1 MQRILPPSPDGM
13 PPAQRAAHDEII
25 AQLGGL
31 SGPSGVWLHVPE
43 MARRIA
49 PVGVWLRKSGALPGR
64 TREIAILVTA
74 QVWKSEYE
82 WYSHAK
88 IAAAVGV
95 PAPVI
100 AALQKGERPP
110 LDGAELVAW
119 EVARALNETRGG
131 IPDAL
136 YARALE
142 TLGQPQL
149 IELVAL
155 CGYYSLVSMGLNA
168 FRVALPPGVPPQF
181 P

>member
-1 MQRILPPSPDGM
+1 MQRVM
-13 PPAQRAAHDEII
+13 PPPRDTMPASQRAVHDEIV
-25 AQLGGL
+25 AHLGGL

-49 PVGVWLRKSGALPGR
+49 PVGVWLRKQGALPDR

-74 QVWKSEYE
+74 QFWKSEYE

-88 IAAAVGV
+88 IATEVGV
-95 PAPVI
+95 PAAVI
-100 AALQKGERPP
+100 DALHQGTRPP
-110 LDGAELVAW
+110 LQGPELVAW
-119 EVARALNETRGG
+119 EVARALHDHHA

-136 YARALE
+136 YERALAA
-142 TLGQPQL
+142 LGQPQL

-155 CGYYSLVSMGLNA
+155 CGYYTLVSMGLNA

-181 P
+181 D